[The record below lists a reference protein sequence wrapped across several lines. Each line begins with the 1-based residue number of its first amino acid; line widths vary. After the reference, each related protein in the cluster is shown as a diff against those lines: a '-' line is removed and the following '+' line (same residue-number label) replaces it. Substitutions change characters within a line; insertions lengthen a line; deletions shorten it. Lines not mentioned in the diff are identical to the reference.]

1 MIPHKIFMSIDE
13 YAYGGPG
20 GGGRG
25 GPNLKSAL
33 AYGMLLDEM
42 MRHSDFITMG
52 AHTMGTSSLDITPT
66 SSVINAVGLV
76 YEMYGEHF
84 PGTIPVAVAGN
95 SPQPP
100 TDSAKY
106 GDEPKVSSGSPTY
119 PLDVFAAL
127 TPDHKYLNVA
137 VVNATDSEQ
146 KFDISVAGAQIAGPS
161 TLWQLSGSSLDAMDR
176 VGQPAQVEIKEIPM
190 SNTSGS
196 ISVAPISVN
205 IYRFQVAQ

>member
-1 MIPHKIFMSIDE
+1 MSQ
-13 YAYGGPG
+13 
-20 GGGRG
+20 R
-25 GPNLKSAL
+25 SAPAARL
-33 AYGMLLDEM
+33 ILW
-42 MRHSDFITMG
+42 IC
-52 AHTMGTSSLDITPT
+52 
-66 SSVINAVGLV
+66 
-76 YEMYGEHF
+76 
-84 PGTIPVAVAGN
+84 
-95 SPQPP
+95 
-100 TDSAKY
+100 
-106 GDEPKVSSGSPTY
+106 
-119 PLDVFAAL
+119 AAL